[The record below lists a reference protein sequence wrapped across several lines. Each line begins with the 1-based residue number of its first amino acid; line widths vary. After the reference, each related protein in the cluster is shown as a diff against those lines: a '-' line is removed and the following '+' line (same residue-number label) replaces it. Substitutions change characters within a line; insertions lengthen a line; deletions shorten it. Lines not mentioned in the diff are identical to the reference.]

1 MATLELSAPWTSFL
15 NMIKVMFEKD
25 DEVTV
30 NYDEGA
36 KKIKILVD
44 NPDKAEALTKLLPT
58 RKTFGNVVLEIEVIP
73 ENSET
78 NELEVLM
85 KRAFSGNKAVK
96 DIITTDLTPVSFGAV
111 YTLFAKEV
119 VQFFNDD
126 LTDYHGECSTLY
138 EDIAREIFNVPE
150 GVFFCTDIY

>member
-1 MATLELSAPWTSFL
+1 MATLELAAPWTNFL
-15 NMIKVMFEKD
+15 NMIKAMFKKD

-30 NYDEGA
+30 DYNEETQ
-36 KKIKILVD
+36 KIKILVD

-58 RKTFGNVVLEIEVIP
+58 HKTFGNVVLQIEVIP

-78 NELEVLM
+78 NELETLM
-85 KRAFSGNKAVK
+85 KRAFSGNGAVK
-96 DIITTDLTPVSFGAV
+96 DIITTDLTPLSFGAV